1 MNTKK
6 LDAIRYSQSPEHC
19 GQAEIYVEWMDTCLR
34 LARNPSWKEWVWGQ
48 VKELDADTSGLFRGF
63 KDDFL
68 TRVKEVKNESISDQ

>member
-6 LDAIRYSQSPEHC
+6 LAPIRFSQSPEHC

-48 VKELDADTSGLFRGF
+48 VKELDSDTSGLFTGF
-63 KDDFL
+63 KDEFL